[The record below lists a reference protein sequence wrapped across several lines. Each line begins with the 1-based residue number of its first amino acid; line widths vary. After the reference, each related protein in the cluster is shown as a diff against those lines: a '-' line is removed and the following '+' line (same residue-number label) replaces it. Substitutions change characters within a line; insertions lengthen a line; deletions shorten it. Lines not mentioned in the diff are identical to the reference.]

1 LNLNEQFDTEEAD
14 QHPDSSGQDLKQ
26 SIHPLVIDLSGNDPP
41 VSEAYPALSASDA
54 LLV

>member
-26 SIHPLVIDLSGNDPP
+26 SIHPLVIDLSENDPSL
-41 VSEAYPALSASDA
+41 SEVYPTLSASDD